1 MPSLWGGALSA
12 RRMVCFLV
20 LSLWPILSAPAPAR
34 ATSVDYVI
42 EISVDGLGSSY
53 LEGLICGNQ
62 LPNFRRLQLEGA
74 WTLNARNDTSNTTTL
89 PNHTTM
95 LTGRAV
101 AGADGHN
108 YTDDGTPASGVT
120 IHTNKGSYVAS
131 AFDVAHDNGLST
143 ALFANKSKFSLYRD
157 SYDASAG
164 APDLLPPDD
173 GTGKIDMYTYQG
185 TSATLI
191 MPAYLDAMD
200 ASPLQFSFLHM
211 RDPDTVGHVSG
222 WGTPDYND
230 ALKTVDA
237 ALGSVLDMVEANAL
251 LQGRTA
257 IVVTADHGGRGTSHS
272 STTEPLNYTIP
283 FFVWGPGVAAN
294 SDLYGLSAATR
305 LDPGTGRPAYA
316 DPVQPI
322 RNGDIANLGLSLLGL
337 GPVPG
342 STINAVQDLAVA
354 GSAAAREVIAYS
366 AFIEAPTGVSNWTRD
381 LGETELAFTTTS
393 TPQGGSSS
401 LAGTYNST
409 TSPLRYRVTSS
420 LAEATVEPVTLRG
433 YGQVE
438 AAIDILVK
446 NVTYHLGD
454 FFSVTLTDGVDTL
467 ILAEAAVDAS
477 GDTLNALS
485 KNVFLHY
492 AAAIPAAWTTAALR
506 ISASNHLDSED
517 MDFDNIYFTGL
528 PLPPATLLWTG
539 AADSQWGPIQR
550 ANWSAAGEAQ
560 AYRDGD
566 HVVLD
571 DGAGAGPITLTG
583 IVRPGSVL
591 VESAADIVLGG
602 TGAIAGAGGLTK
614 TGAAALTLATHNTYA
629 GDTRIE
635 AGTLIVAA
643 DRALGAGTVRLGDTS
658 GAESATLIVFGPY
671 TVDRPITVDDDG
683 GGSSL
688 RTLGGTNTTGR
699 AIFSGDITLEEDLT
713 LTAAPGGEV
722 RIEGLLD
729 NSEGRVLTKIGE
741 GTVIFDGPQT
751 HGPGALLDILAGTV
765 YLNTDAGSSAAAD
778 LSISVADAE
787 LYFGASQHLDALTL
801 GDGGKVTLAGAQ
813 VVVLEHLVMD
823 DTNLGSMTLTP
834 EPATLVLLALGG
846 LGTLVR
852 RRRR

>member
-1 MPSLWGGALSA
+1 MI
-12 RRMVCFLV
+12 CFLV
-20 LSLWPILSAPAPAR
+20 LSLWPILSAPDQAR
-34 ATSVDYVI
+34 AVSADYII
-42 EISVDGLGSSY
+42 EISIDGLGSSY

-74 WTLNARNDTSNTTTL
+74 WTLNARNDTSDTTTL

-95 LTGRAV
+95 LTGRAL

-108 YTDDGTPASGVT
+108 YTDDGTPAAGVT

-157 SYDASAG
+157 SYDTSAG
-164 APDLLPPDD
+164 APDPIPPDN
-173 GTGKIDMYTYQG
+173 GTGKIDLYTYAG
-185 TSATLI
+185 TSATLVL
-191 MPAYLDAMD
+191 PAYLDAMN
-200 ASPLQFSFLHM
+200 ASPFQFSFLHM
-211 RDPDTVGHVSG
+211 RDPDTVGHASG
-222 WGTPDYND
+222 WGTPAYNN

-237 ALGSVLDMVEANAL
+237 CLGSVLDMVEASPL

-257 IVVTADHGGRGTSHS
+257 VVVTADHGGRGTSHT

-283 FFVWGPGVAAN
+283 FFVWGPAVAAN

-305 LDPGTGRPAYA
+305 LDPGAGRPAYSA
-316 DPVQPI
+316 PVQPI
-322 RNGDIANLGLSLLGL
+322 RNGDIANLGMDLLDL

-342 STINAVQDLAVA
+342 STINAAQDLAVA

-366 AFIEAPTGVSNWTRD
+366 AFNEAPTGVANWTRD

-393 TPQGGSSS
+393 TPQGGSASV
-401 LAGTYNST
+401 AGTYNST
-409 TSPLRYRVTSS
+409 SSPLRYRVTSS

-433 YGQVE
+433 YEQVG

-467 ILAEAAVDAS
+467 TLAEAAVDAS
-477 GDTLNALS
+477 GDTLNTLS

-492 AAAIPAAWTTAALR
+492 AAAIPATWTTATLR
-506 ISASNHLDSED
+506 ISVSNHLDTED

-528 PLPPATLLWTG
+528 PLPPATVLWTG
-539 AADSQWGPIQR
+539 AVDRQWGPIQR

-571 DGAGAGPITLTG
+571 DAAGVRPITLTG

-591 VESAADIVLGG
+591 VESAAADIVLGG
-602 TGAIAGAGGLTK
+602 TGSIAGPAGLTK

-629 GDTRIE
+629 GDTRVH

-643 DRALGAGTVRLGDTS
+643 DRALGSGAVRLGDTTGSASAGLLVS
-658 GAESATLIVFGPY
+658 GAFV
-671 TVDRPITVDDDG
+671 VDRPITVEDDG
-683 GGSSL
+683 SGSPS
-688 RTLGGTNTTGR
+688 RTLGGTHTSGT
-699 AIFSGDITLEEDLT
+699 AVFSGGIALEADLT
-713 LTAAPGGEV
+713 LTADAGGAV
-722 RIEGLLD
+722 RLAGALD
-729 NSEGRVLTKIGE
+729 NSEGRTITKVGE
-741 GTVIFDGPQT
+741 GNVIFDILQT

-765 YLNTDAGSSAAAD
+765 YLNTDAGSNAAAD
-778 LSISVADAE
+778 LSISVAYAD
-787 LYFGASQHLDALTL
+787 LYFGCNQHLDTLTI
-801 GDGGKVTLAGAQ
+801 GDGGKVVFAGAQ
-813 VVVLEHLVMD
+813 VVALKHLVMD
-823 DTNLGSMTLTP
+823 GMDLGAVTLTP
-834 EPATLVLLALGG
+834 EPATLVLLALGASG
-846 LGTLVR
+846 ILLR
-852 RRRR
+852 RRQR

>member
-1 MPSLWGGALSA
+1 
-12 RRMVCFLV
+12 MVCFLV
-20 LSLWPILSAPAPAR
+20 LSLWPILSAAAQAR
-34 ATSVDYVI
+34 AVSVDYVI
-42 EISVDGLGSSY
+42 EISIDGLGSSY

-74 WTLNARNDTSNTTTL
+74 WTLNARNDTSDTTTL

-108 YTDDGTPASGVT
+108 YTADGTPAPGVT
-120 IHTNKGSYVAS
+120 VHTNKGSYVAS

-143 ALFANKSKFSLYRD
+143 ALFGNKSKFSLYRD
-157 SYDASAG
+157 SYGASAG
-164 APDLLPPDD
+164 APDLIPPDN
-173 GTGKIDMYTYQG
+173 GTGKIDRYTYEG
-185 TSATLI
+185 TSATFIL
-191 MPAYLDAMD
+191 PAYLDAMN
-200 ASPLQFSFLHM
+200 ASPLEFSFLHM
-211 RDPDTVGHVSG
+211 RDPDTVGHASG
-222 WGTPDYND
+222 WGTPDYNG

-237 ALGSVLDMVEANAL
+237 CLGSVLDMVETSPL

-257 IVVTADHGGRGTSHS
+257 IVVTADHGGRGLNHS
-272 STTEPLNYTIP
+272 TTTEPLNYTIP

-294 SDLYGLSAATR
+294 CDLYGLSAATR

-316 DPVQPI
+316 DPIQPI
-322 RNGDIANLGLSLLGL
+322 RNGDIANLGLNLLGL

-342 STINAVQDLAVA
+342 STINAAQDLAVA
-354 GSAAAREVIAYS
+354 GSAAAREVIGYS
-366 AFIEAPTGVSNWTRD
+366 AFNEAPTGVANWTRD

-393 TPQGGSSS
+393 TPQGGSAS

-433 YGQVE
+433 YEQVE

-454 FFSVTLTDGVDTL
+454 FFRVTLTDGVDTL
-467 ILAEAAVDAS
+467 ILAGAAVDAS

-485 KNVFLHY
+485 RNVFLHY
-492 AAAIPAAWTTAALR
+492 AAAIPATWTTAALR
-506 ISASNHLDSED
+506 VSVSNHLDTED

-528 PLPPATLLWTG
+528 LLPPATLLWTG

-571 DGAGAGPITLTG
+571 DAAGAQPIALTG

-591 VESAADIVLGG
+591 VESAAADVVLGG
-602 TGAIAGAGGLTK
+602 TGSIAGPCGLTK
-614 TGAAALTLATHNTYA
+614 TGSGTLTLATHNTYA
-629 GDTRIE
+629 GDTRIH

-643 DRALGAGTVRLGDTS
+643 DRALGGSAVRLGDPA
-658 GAESATLIVFGPY
+658 GAEDAALLIGGAF
-671 TVDRPITVDDDG
+671 TVGRPITVEGDG

-688 RTLGGTNTTGR
+688 RTLGGANTAGR
-699 AIFSGDITLEEDLT
+699 AIFSGDITLEADLT

-741 GTVIFDGPQT
+741 GLLVLEGVQM

-765 YLNTDAGSSAAAD
+765 YLNTDAGSDAAAD
-778 LSISVADAE
+778 LSISVAYAE
-787 LYFGASQHLDALTL
+787 LYLGCDQHVDTLTL
-801 GDGGKVTLAGAQ
+801 GDGGKVILAGAQ

-823 DTNLGSMTLTP
+823 GTDLGAMTLTP

-846 LGTLVR
+846 LGVLLGR
-852 RRRR
+852 RRK